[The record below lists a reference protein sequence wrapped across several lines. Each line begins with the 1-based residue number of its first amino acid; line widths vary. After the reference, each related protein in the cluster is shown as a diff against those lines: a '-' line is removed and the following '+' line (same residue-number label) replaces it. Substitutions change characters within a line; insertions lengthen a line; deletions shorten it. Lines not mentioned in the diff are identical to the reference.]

1 MFDKFFNSFLSNSFE
16 FVQALLQDHNTQ
28 KIALQQ
34 QLLEKDA
41 KLSELESDLERLKAE
56 RPDASNLLA
65 TLESDKVAASRA
77 MTQNQELRQQLEE
90 MQHAYVQVVCFTFR
104 TLSDFIQFYKR

>member
-1 MFDKFFNSFLSNSFE
+1 M
-16 FVQALLQDHNTQ
+16 T
-28 KIALQQ
+28 LQQ

-41 KLSELESDLERLKAE
+41 KLTEIESELERLRAE

-65 TLESDKVAASRA
+65 SIESDKVAASRA

-90 MQHAYVQVVCFTFR
+90 MQHAYVQVVR
-104 TLSDFIQFYKR
+104 SSQI

>member
-1 MFDKFFNSFLSNSFE
+1 MLI

-65 TLESDKVAASRA
+65 SIESDKVAASRA

-90 MQHAYVQVVCFTFR
+90 MQNAYVQVVCFKFSKCFPEFYLIFYTFN
-104 TLSDFIQFYKR
+104 